1 MRISR
6 GNEDKRTYSLVGE
19 VDMAGAG
26 LPGEGLLVG
35 ARVDGLESYACAQ
48 RGGVYDAFV
57 RQ

>member
-1 MRISR
+1 
-6 GNEDKRTYSLVGE
+6 
-19 VDMAGAG
+19 MAGAG